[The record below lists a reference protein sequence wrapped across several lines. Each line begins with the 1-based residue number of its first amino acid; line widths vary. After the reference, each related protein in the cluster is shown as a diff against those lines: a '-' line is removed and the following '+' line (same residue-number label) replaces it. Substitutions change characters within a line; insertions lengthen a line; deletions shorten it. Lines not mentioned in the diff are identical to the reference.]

1 MLSSDYPP
9 LCVSTAPG
17 QCRNTGNSELSNM
30 YRFRVEIPE
39 IRSKAKKGE
48 WRRQEEKA
56 AISLPRRERSIPS
69 SAWPRLSSSS
79 LDRPNESATFSL
91 PRDNTPTPPPRPN
104 FAQVLQVLLSIF
116 PQYYSRSKK
125 KAKTILKQNFER

>member
-39 IRSKAKKGE
+39 IRSKAKMGK

-91 PRDNTPTPPPRPN
+91 PRDNTPTPPPPPQFCTSITSIAFN
-104 FAQVLQVLLSIF
+104 FSSVLQSF
-116 PQYYSRSKK
+116 QEESENNT
-125 KAKTILKQNFER
+125 KAKF

>member
-17 QCRNTGNSELSNM
+17 QCKNTGNSELSNM

-91 PRDNTPTPPPRPN
+91 PRDNTPTPPPPPPQFCTSITSIAFN
-104 FAQVLQVLLSIF
+104 FSSVLQSF
-116 PQYYSRSKK
+116 QEESENNT
-125 KAKTILKQNFER
+125 KAKF